1 MGVLDMKYTYD
12 TNGLKNAM
20 IYVLQKAAKDA
31 GFDKKDFKPIT
42 VDVKK
47 TTRPVMFDATLN
59 YRIVKDGYVRSSDGS
74 TEGIFTFFDIPVNE
88 DIKKECFTEG
98 RFLRY
103 YDNFVEDLKNFVP
116 RSDLRSVKAQ
126 IDDFKSDVKKVADLL
141 SKKYGCEIDVEFY
154 KTTSKSYADIDIIAY
169 ITKLKIDN
177 YTLKNESK
185 LIDGLYLTIK
195 TDTNEDK
202 KIFIGF
208 DRFFDRYAVDQ
219 LEQLKSDLEAYI
231 TDGIIEFSE
240 KVEQITEAVDI
251 INSSAE
257 KLDNLCDNIEALCD
271 ENGYQATCTLKTQ
284 YYVPDGKPVFNLSVS
299 IEDFGVQ
306 NYFIPY
312 DKVDKKCRDILK
324 SIEKRVV
331 KATRS
336 ASSATITF

>member
-1 MGVLDMKYTYD
+1 MKYTYD

-20 IYVLQKAAKDA
+20 IYALQKAAKDA
-31 GFDKKDFKPIT
+31 GFDMKDFKPIA

-47 TTRPVMFDATLN
+47 NTRPVMFDATLN

-103 YDNFVEDLKNFVP
+103 YDNFVGDLKNFVSI
-116 RSDLRSVKAQ
+116 SDLRSVEVQ
-126 IDDFKSDVKKVADLL
+126 LDDFKGKVKKVADVL
-141 SKKYGCEIDVEFY
+141 SKKYGCGIDVKFY
-154 KTTSKSYADIDIIAY
+154 KTTNKSYANIDVIAY
-169 ITKLKIDN
+169 INKLNIGNYALTKED
-177 YTLKNESK
+177 K

-208 DRFFDRYAVDQ
+208 DRFDGRYAVDELDQ
-219 LEQLKSDLEAYI
+219 LTSDLEAYI

-257 KLDNLCDNIEALCD
+257 KVDNLCDKIEALCD
-271 ENGYQATCTLKTQ
+271 ENGHQATCTLKTQ
-284 YYVPDGKPVFNLSVS
+284 YYVPDSKPGFNLSVS

-331 KATRS
+331 KTTRS
-336 ASSATITF
+336 ASSDTIIF

>member
-1 MGVLDMKYTYD
+1 MKYTYD

-20 IYVLQKAAKDA
+20 IYALQKAAKDA
-31 GFDKKDFKPIT
+31 GFDRKDFTPIT

-74 TEGIFTFFDIPVNE
+74 TEGTFTFFDIPVNE

-103 YDNFVEDLKNFVP
+103 YDNFVEDLKNFVSS
-116 RSDLRSVKAQ
+116 SDLRNVETQ
-126 IDDFKSDVKKVADLL
+126 IDDFKDKVKKVADVL
-141 SKKYGCEIDVEFY
+141 SKKYGCGIDVKFY
-154 KTTSKSYADIDIIAY
+154 KTTNKSYADIDVIAY
-169 ITKLKIDN
+169 ITELKIGN
-177 YTLKNESK
+177 YALTKEDK

-195 TDTNEDK
+195 TDINEDK

-208 DRFFDRYAVDQ
+208 DRFEGRYAVDE

-231 TDGIIEFSE
+231 TDGIAEFTE

-251 INSSAE
+251 INSSQE
-257 KLDNLCDNIEALCD
+257 KVDNLCDNIEDFCE
-271 ENGYQATCTLKTQ
+271 ENGHQATCTLEAR
-284 YYVPDGKPVFNLSVS
+284 YYVPDSKPGFNLYVS
-299 IEDFGVQ
+299 IEDIEAQ

-312 DKVDKKCRDILK
+312 DRVNRMCKDIMK
-324 SIEKRVV
+324 SIEKRIV
-331 KATRS
+331 KTNRS
-336 ASSATITF
+336 SSSDTITF

>member
-1 MGVLDMKYTYD
+1 MKYTYD

-20 IYVLQKAAKDA
+20 IYALNKAAKDA
-31 GFDKKDFKPIT
+31 GFDRKDFKPIT

-103 YDNFVEDLKNFVP
+103 YDNFVEDLKNFVSS
-116 RSDLRSVKAQ
+116 SDLRSVEAQ
-126 IDDFKSDVKKVADLL
+126 IDDFKDKVKKVADVL
-141 SKKYGCEIDVEFY
+141 SKKYGCGIDVEFY
-154 KTTSKSYADIDIIAY
+154 KTTNKSYADIDIIAY

-177 YTLKNESK
+177 YTLENESK

-208 DRFFDRYAVDQ
+208 DRFYDRYAVDQ

-231 TDGIIEFSE
+231 TDGIIKFSE

-271 ENGYQATCTLKTQ
+271 ENGHEATCTLKTQ
-284 YYVPDGKPVFNLSVS
+284 YYVPDSKPVFNLSVS
-299 IEDFGVQ
+299 IEDFGLQ

-312 DKVDKKCRDILK
+312 DEVDKKCRDILK
-324 SIEKRVV
+324 SIKKRVV
-331 KATRS
+331 KTTRS
-336 ASSATITF
+336 ASSDTITF

>member
-1 MGVLDMKYTYD
+1 MKYTYD

-20 IYVLQKAAKDA
+20 IYALNKAAKDA

-47 TTRPVMFDATLN
+47 NTRPVMFDATLN
-59 YRIVKDGYVRSSDGS
+59 YRIVKDDYVRSSDGS

-103 YDNFVEDLKNFVP
+103 YDNFVEDLKNFVSS
-116 RSDLRSVKAQ
+116 SDIRSVEAQ
-126 IDDFKSDVKKVADLL
+126 IDDFKGKVKKVADVL
-141 SKKYGCEIDVEFY
+141 SKKYGCGIDVKFY
-154 KTTSKSYADIDIIAY
+154 KTTSKSYADIDVIAY
-169 ITKLKIDN
+169 INKLNIGNYALTKEN
-177 YTLKNESK
+177 K

-208 DRFFDRYAVDQ
+208 DRFDGRYAVDQ

-231 TDGIIEFSE
+231 TDGILEFSE

-257 KLDNLCDNIEALCD
+257 KVDNLCDNIEALCD
-271 ENGYQATCTLKTQ
+271 ENGHQATCTLKTQ
-284 YYVPDGKPVFNLSVS
+284 YYVPNSKPGFNLSVS

-306 NYFIPY
+306 TYFIPY
-312 DKVDKKCRDILK
+312 DKVDKKCKDILK
-324 SIEKRVV
+324 SIEKRIV
-331 KATRS
+331 KTNRS
-336 ASSATITF
+336 AISNTITF

>member
-1 MGVLDMKYTYD
+1 MKYTYD

-20 IYVLQKAAKDA
+20 IYALNKAAKDA

-103 YDNFVEDLKNFVP
+103 YDNFVEDLKNFVSI
-116 RSDLRSVKAQ
+116 SDLHSVEVQ
-126 IDDFKSDVKKVADLL
+126 LDDFKGKVKKVADVL
-141 SKKYGCEIDVEFY
+141 SKKYGCGIDVKFY
-154 KTTSKSYADIDIIAY
+154 KTTNKSYANIDVIAY
-169 ITKLKIDN
+169 INKLNIGN
-177 YTLKNESK
+177 YTLKKESK

-208 DRFFDRYAVDQ
+208 DRFDGRYAVDELDQ
-219 LEQLKSDLEAYI
+219 LTSDLEAYI
-231 TDGIIEFSE
+231 TDGINEFSE
-240 KVEQITEAVDI
+240 KVEQIIEAVDI
-251 INSSAE
+251 INSAQE
-257 KLDNLCDNIEALCD
+257 TVDNLCDDIEALCD
-271 ENGYQATCTLKTQ
+271 ENGHQATCTLEIQ
-284 YYVPDGKPVFNLSVS
+284 YYVPDSKPGFNLYVS
-299 IEDFGVQ
+299 IEDIGAQ
-306 NYFIPY
+306 NYSIPY
-312 DKVDKKCRDILK
+312 DKVDKKCKDILK

-331 KATRS
+331 KTNRS
-336 ASSATITF
+336 AISDTITF

>member
-1 MGVLDMKYTYD
+1 MKYTYD

-20 IYVLQKAAKDA
+20 IYALNKAAKDA
-31 GFDKKDFKPIT
+31 GFDRKDFKPIT

-103 YDNFVEDLKNFVP
+103 YDNFVEDLKNFVSI
-116 RSDLRSVKAQ
+116 SDLRSVEVQ
-126 IDDFKSDVKKVADLL
+126 LDDFKGKVKKVADVL
-141 SKKYGCEIDVEFY
+141 SKKYGCGIDVKFY
-154 KTTSKSYADIDIIAY
+154 KTTSKSYADIDVIAY
-169 ITKLKIDN
+169 ITELRINN
-177 YTLKNESK
+177 YTLKKESK

-208 DRFFDRYAVDQ
+208 DRFDGRYAVDELDQ
-219 LEQLKSDLEAYI
+219 LTSDLEAYI

-240 KVEQITEAVDI
+240 EVEQITGAVDV
-251 INSSAE
+251 INSSQE
-257 KLDNLCDNIEALCD
+257 KVDNLCDKIEALCD
-271 ENGYQATCTLKTQ
+271 ENGHQATCTLKTQ
-284 YYVPDGKPVFNLSVS
+284 YYVPDSKPGFNLSVS
-299 IEDFGVQ
+299 IEDFGLQ

-331 KATRS
+331 KTTRS
-336 ASSATITF
+336 ASSDTIIF

>member
-1 MGVLDMKYTYD
+1 MLW
-12 TNGLKNAM
+12 N
-20 IYVLQKAAKDA
+20 
-31 GFDKKDFKPIT
+31 
-42 VDVKK
+42 
-47 TTRPVMFDATLN
+47 
-59 YRIVKDGYVRSSDGS
+59 
-74 TEGIFTFFDIPVNE
+74 FTKQQINHEENPLYSF
-88 DIKKECFTEG
+88 
-98 RFLRY
+98 Y
-103 YDNFVEDLKNFVP
+103 Y
-116 RSDLRSVKAQ
+116 
-126 IDDFKSDVKKVADLL
+126 
-141 SKKYGCEIDVEFY
+141 
-154 KTTSKSYADIDIIAY
+154 IIAY

-271 ENGYQATCTLKTQ
+271 ENGHQATCTLKTQ
-284 YYVPDGKPVFNLSVS
+284 YYVPDSKPVFKLSVS
-299 IEDFGVQ
+299 IEDFGLQ

-312 DKVDKKCRDILK
+312 DEVDKKCRDILK

-331 KATRS
+331 KTNRS
-336 ASSATITF
+336 ASSDTITF

>member
-1 MGVLDMKYTYD
+1 MKYTYD

-20 IYVLQKAAKDA
+20 IYALQKAAKDA
-31 GFDKKDFKPIT
+31 GFDMKDFKPIT

-103 YDNFVEDLKNFVP
+103 YDNFVEDLKNFVSS
-116 RSDLRSVKAQ
+116 SDLRSVEAQ
-126 IDDFKSDVKKVADLL
+126 IDDFKDKVKKVADVL
-141 SKKYGCEIDVEFY
+141 SKKYGCGIDVKFY
-154 KTTSKSYADIDIIAY
+154 KTTNKSYANIDVIAY
-169 ITKLKIDN
+169 INKLNIGN
-177 YTLKNESK
+177 YTLKKESK

-208 DRFFDRYAVDQ
+208 DRFDGRYAVDELDQ
-219 LEQLKSDLEAYI
+219 LTSDLEAYI
-231 TDGIIEFSE
+231 TDGIFEFSE

-257 KLDNLCDNIEALCD
+257 KVDNLCDNIEALCD
-271 ENGYQATCTLKTQ
+271 ENGHQATCTLKTQ
-284 YYVPDGKPVFNLSVS
+284 YYVPDSKPGFNLSVS
-299 IEDFGVQ
+299 IEDFGLQ
-306 NYFIPY
+306 TYFIPY
-312 DKVDKKCRDILK
+312 DKVDKKCNDILK
-324 SIEKRVV
+324 SIEKRIV
-331 KATRS
+331 KTN
-336 ASSATITF
+336 SSAISDTITF

>member
-1 MGVLDMKYTYD
+1 MKYTYD

-20 IYVLQKAAKDA
+20 IYALQKAANDA

-47 TTRPVMFDATLN
+47 NTRPVMFDATLN

-74 TEGIFTFFDIPVNE
+74 TEGIFTFFDIPVNQ

-103 YDNFVEDLKNFVP
+103 YDNFVEDLKNFVSI
-116 RSDLRSVKAQ
+116 SDLHSVESQ
-126 IDDFKSDVKKVADLL
+126 IDDFRGKVKKVADVL
-141 SKKYGCEIDVEFY
+141 SKKYGCGIDVKFY
-154 KTTSKSYADIDIIAY
+154 KTTSKSYADIDVIAY
-169 ITKLKIDN
+169 INKLNIGNYALTKED
-177 YTLKNESK
+177 K
-185 LIDGLYLTIK
+185 LIDGLYITIK

-208 DRFFDRYAVDQ
+208 DRFDGRYAVDQ

-240 KVEQITEAVDI
+240 KVEQITGAVDI
-251 INSSAE
+251 INSSQE
-257 KLDNLCDNIEALCD
+257 TVNNLCDDIEVLCD
-271 ENGYQATCTLKTQ
+271 ENGHPASCTLETQ
-284 YYVPDGKPVFNLSVS
+284 YYVPDSKPGFNLYVS
-299 IEDFGVQ
+299 IEDIGAQ
-306 NYFIPY
+306 TYFIPY
-312 DKVDKKCRDILK
+312 DKVDKKCNDILK

-331 KATRS
+331 KTNRS
-336 ASSATITF
+336 AISNTITF